1 MDTNTMLQRAIAA
14 LKAGRKAEARR
25 LLEAIL
31 VIDERHEQAWLWLS
45 GAVDNDEERIV
56 CLENVLAINPANLRA
71 RQGLAVLKDSRS
83 MFHISPLASAATS
96 EVADAPKPVARAPVV
111 ADYRVFIG
119 LVIVLVHILLCVT
132 LGVAI
137 FAVINSLK

>member
-1 MDTNTMLQRAIAA
+1 MDTDTMLQRAIAA

-31 VIDERHEQAWLWLS
+31 VINERHEQAWLWLS
-45 GAVDNDEERIV
+45 GAVDSDEERIV

-83 MFHISPLASAATS
+83 MFHIAPLAATS
-96 EVADAPKPVARAPVV
+96 TSENAEAPKPAAGRAMV

-119 LVIVLVHILLCVT
+119 LVIALVLILLCVT
-132 LGVAI
+132 LGVAV
-137 FAVINSLK
+137 FAVINSFK